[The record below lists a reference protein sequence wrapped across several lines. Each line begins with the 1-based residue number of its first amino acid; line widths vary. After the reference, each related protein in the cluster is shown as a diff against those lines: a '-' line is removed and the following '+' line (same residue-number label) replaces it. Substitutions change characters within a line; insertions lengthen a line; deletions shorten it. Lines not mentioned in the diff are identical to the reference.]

1 MLWRVHLISYRNR
14 AIIEMLCLTDDKVV
28 ITRIGN
34 NVITSTLI
42 IDTNNEIDDRNSIS
56 LIFLIEH
63 EENMKMMRNEIAT
76 MTEQMN
82 RTIMTRCVGKN
93 LHIICIDMQSTKALN
108 YHDSLLC
115 KIYPL
120 KSFPFN
126 DVDSSM

>member
-1 MLWRVHLISYRNR
+1 
-14 AIIEMLCLTDDKVV
+14 MLCLTDDKVV

-82 RTIMTRCVGKN
+82 RTIMTRCR
-93 LHIICIDMQSTKALN
+93 
-108 YHDSLLC
+108 
-115 KIYPL
+115 
-120 KSFPFN
+120 
-126 DVDSSM
+126 